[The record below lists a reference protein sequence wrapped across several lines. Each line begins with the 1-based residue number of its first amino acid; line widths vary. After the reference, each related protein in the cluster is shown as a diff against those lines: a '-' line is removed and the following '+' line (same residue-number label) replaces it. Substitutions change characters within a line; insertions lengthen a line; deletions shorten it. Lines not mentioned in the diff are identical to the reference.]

1 MALADFLY
9 PRSKHSS
16 AELCLIVSACQLSSQ
31 LSFIT
36 FAKFFLPRYLR
47 IEERPLTWQTKTCST
62 TNLTRH
68 DFHIMVST
76 SFVCHLFP
84 RFSLPYQPLSTSC
97 TQLLGLDGHA
107 VCAQHFSLLSE
118 FLFANK
124 AQLHATLFSSRH
136 SPCVPKRLLRMV
148 WDRDFVAAYC
158 LGAKASRSYYVS
170 HHHLNA

>member
-124 AQLHATLFSSRH
+124 AQLHATC
-136 SPCVPKRLLRMV
+136 SPADTVHACQKGCFEWFGIAISLLPTVWEPKLADHTM
-148 WDRDFVAAYC
+148 
-158 LGAKASRSYYVS
+158 SPTTI
-170 HHHLNA
+170 